1 MILRI
6 IFFHSFPFFLLSK
19 KVNDACIGIPD
30 RRGRMEIFESS
41 RVFFISRVVV
51 HSSNV
56 LNGKNRD
63 RRGETS

>member
-6 IFFHSFPFFLLSK
+6 IFFHSFPSPFRPRK
-19 KVNDACIGIPD
+19 KVNDVYRNTRSQG
-30 RRGRMEIFESS
+30 MEIFESS